1 MKQFWKWT
9 AIAAALSSL
18 AMAQKV
24 KSPKEGEAIQAI
36 QNAATADDRLA
47 AIENL
52 LTKFADTE
60 FKVIVLE
67 IASDTVQSKNDPVQ
81 TVIYAERLLE
91 ADPKN
96 LNGISTLAKVTATGI
111 RENDLDKEDKL
122 KRVDELT
129 GQCLK
134 LGPDAKNPSKMV
146 TEEQWAAR
154 KKDFMADCHDAVAA
168 AALVRKKTEIAATE
182 YKASLELRNDPA
194 TMVRL
199 AQVLTVQGKFDD
211 SIAMLEKVQAFPD
224 VNPVVKQVAGNE
236 RVKAIMARQKA
247 KAAEAPKPQ

>member
-9 AIAAALSSL
+9 AIAAALGSL

-24 KSPKEGEAIQAI
+24 KSPKEAEAIQAI
-36 QNAATADDRLA
+36 QNAATPDDRLA
-47 AIENL
+47 AIETL

-67 IASDTVQSKNDPVQ
+67 IASDTVQTKNDPVQ

-96 LNGISTLAKVTATGI
+96 LNGISTLAKVTSGGI

-122 KRVDELT
+122 KRVDELAS
-129 GQCLK
+129 QCLK
-134 LGPDAKNPSKMV
+134 MGPDAKNPNKMI
-146 TEEQWAAR
+146 TDEQWMLR
-154 KKDFMADCHDAVAA
+154 KNDFMADCHDAVAA
-168 AALVRKKTEIAATE
+168 TAIIRKKTDIALTE
-182 YKASLELRNDPA
+182 YQSSLELRKDPA
-194 TMVRL
+194 TMVRI
-199 AQVLTVQGKFDD
+199 AQVLTAKGQFDD
-211 SIAMLEKVQAFPD
+211 SIAMLEKVQAIPD